1 MVAIYACAK
10 EIASQGIKLIMIRRM
25 IKSETLIKKRKQSH
39 LLPQGIVREDNVHT
53 LERMKLILINLA
65 IPMDF
70 KMLLR
75 KSNKYKTPNKK
86 ELILCHVIIMTNQ
99 H

>member
-65 IPMDF
+65 IPMDLPNAT
-70 KMLLR
+70 KEILSINSINNNTITIKIR
-75 KSNKYKTPNKK
+75 SHYVYK
-86 ELILCHVIIMTNQ
+86 
-99 H
+99 